1 MTYFKN
7 LFLFVSIFIATFN
20 IFADTPEK
28 CARPTTPEF
37 QKSIVYQI
45 LLPLFTQEGTLKKAG
60 EMLPHV
66 KSTGADIV
74 YLCPIAE
81 SDDDMNQEFWSKRQK
96 ASNTGNPKNPYR
108 IKDYFK
114 VEPMFGSD
122 DDLRDFVS
130 NAHKCGLKVVLDLVY
145 YHCGP
150 TAVFIKE
157 NPDFVK
163 RNPDGSIKKGL
174 WTFPELNFDNPKLRE
189 YLLKNMEYF
198 VKEFDI
204 DGYRTDVEG
213 SVPADLW
220 AEGYSRIRAIKK
232 DVIMIAESRRHD
244 AQVDAYD
251 ASYSFEWQ
259 STVRFVF
266 EGKKPASAIA
276 ERWKIDNSAFAKG
289 SRLLR
294 YMDNHDTASDSG
306 TLRFEKRFTNSGMD
320 AVLVLNFT
328 IDGIPL
334 IYMGNEIADSSHLNM
349 FSTNSKGR
357 CFVAWENALTDVGIG
372 RYNLVRKLANLHRS
386 NPAIYKGETK
396 WLENSNPN
404 SVLTFTRDSGE
415 NRILVVINTSAG
427 EVRADFPSETKV
439 GALILGRGATCD
451 FEGGKASFKLSP
463 YAYGVYEY

>member
-163 RNPDGSIKKGL
+163 RNPDGSIKKGR

-189 YLLKNMEYF
+189 YLLKNMEYHM
-198 VKEFDI
+198 K
-204 DGYRTDVEG
+204 
-213 SVPADLW
+213 
-220 AEGYSRIRAIKK
+220 
-232 DVIMIAESRRHD
+232 
-244 AQVDAYD
+244 
-251 ASYSFEWQ
+251 
-259 STVRFVF
+259 
-266 EGKKPASAIA
+266 
-276 ERWKIDNSAFAKG
+276 N
-289 SRLLR
+289 
-294 YMDNHDTASDSG
+294 
-306 TLRFEKRFTNSGMD
+306 
-320 AVLVLNFT
+320 
-328 IDGIPL
+328 
-334 IYMGNEIADSSHLNM
+334 
-349 FSTNSKGR
+349 
-357 CFVAWENALTDVGIG
+357 
-372 RYNLVRKLANLHRS
+372 
-386 NPAIYKGETK
+386 
-396 WLENSNPN
+396 
-404 SVLTFTRDSGE
+404 
-415 NRILVVINTSAG
+415 
-427 EVRADFPSETKV
+427 
-439 GALILGRGATCD
+439 
-451 FEGGKASFKLSP
+451 
-463 YAYGVYEY
+463 